1 MNRCRLPKASIRMR
15 TTSTVCFRC
24 PTPEPSCIA
33 EEGDPSWRSCGSTST
48 VIPQARSV
56 NPATMRIR
64 PYRRMGPASRLP
76 SARPA
81 LGDLW
86 IVDVARGTNT
96 RFTFD
101 AANDDNP
108 VWSPDGK
115 AIAFASNRQGSPKP
129 YVKPADGLG
138 EERLLA
144 DTTGVPTSWSND
156 GRFLLLTVGS
166 PETLN
171 DIWVVRVPDQASNE
185 SKPTSLLAS
194 RFNEAQARF
203 SPDGRWVAYTSNES
217 SAIAVYVQPFSPAG
231 SAGTGGAK
239 WLISKGLGAYP
250 RWSSDGK
257 QLFYINAQSLDLMAV
272 DIDTSKGFQAGT
284 PRRLLRRHRPL
295 SQLGGTTCRTT
306 SATYS

>member
-1 MNRCRLPKASIRMR
+1 MAAARAPCVVR
-15 TTSTVCFRC
+15 
-24 PTPEPSCIA
+24 A
-33 EEGDPSWRSCGSTST
+33 EHHGGSVVEAANNGLSSGEY
-48 VIPQARSV
+48 A
-56 NPATMRIR
+56 NPAVSPDGTRI
-64 PYRRMGPASRLP
+64 AV
-76 SARPA
+76 A
-81 LGDLW
+81 LGPSDSRDLW

-166 PETLN
+166 PKTLN

-217 SAIAVYVQPFSPAG
+217 SASPFTSSRSRRPEVSAPAVRSG
-231 SAGTGGAK
+231 
-239 WLISKGLGAYP
+239 
-250 RWSSDGK
+250 
-257 QLFYINAQSLDLMAV
+257 
-272 DIDTSKGFQAGT
+272 
-284 PRRLLRRHRPL
+284 
-295 SQLGGTTCRTT
+295 
-306 SATYS
+306 